1 VREREREWEREGEG
15 EGDWLQLSSQFPE
28 QRGEVRVNNVAGTVV
43 PLRTKHSS
51 TEMDN
56 QERGGG
62 TEGRRRSW
70 VDEGEKPVL
79 CRSELR
85 TRYCGLVPCL
95 VVASPA
101 VLFAMAPVTRR
112 KKAELVEPRV
122 SIFLLYLQPHRSR
135 SRRGGLVQH
144 EGKREQLHLRL
155 QRGTAALPSKARP
168 LPTPMALRTFSVPC
182 PIPRP
187 VFDVKSTLPSSP
199 LTSRPAPYLGCRYS
213 LIHPYGKPLPPGH
226 SICLC
231 GRCVSPMWRTSSL
244 VLCLRDR
251 RPELCWQLQLHGARV
266 VPQQPGLSRS
276 TFGRVGRA

>member
-1 VREREREWEREGEG
+1 MRARSPFSVA
-15 EGDWLQLSSQFPE
+15 LSYVP
-28 QRGEVRVNNVAGTVV
+28 GTAGWCHVWWW
-43 PLRTKHSS
+43 HH
-51 TEMDN
+51 
-56 QERGGG
+56 
-62 TEGRRRSW
+62 RRS
-70 VDEGEKPVL
+70 
-79 CRSELR
+79 C
-85 TRYCGLVPCL
+85 
-95 VVASPA
+95 SPWRPH
-101 VLFAMAPVTRR
+101 APVTRR

-199 LTSRPAPYLGCRYS
+199 LPSRPAPYLGCRYS